1 MTITSSRYVE
11 PVLATEATSGK
22 RSPKPPPRTWF
33 AVEPPFKGY
42 QPTSSE
48 AHAQSSADTAIVI
61 DNGKDPN
68 HTAFRELRANCPR
81 GSSLV
86 RAGWSFDTAPR
97 ISFPADVARY
107 RDRKY
112 NRTVSYVGYN
122 AYADAT
128 TRGQIR
134 NAFEPGTNIV
144 GNWDVMEGVLDSIFV
159 SLGIEGE
166 DGGIGRPVLMTEPV
180 ANLGYSR
187 KSTWQCLN
195 LLVPKSTDSCSY
207 E

>member
-1 MTITSSRYVE
+1 M
-11 PVLATEATSGK
+11 LN
-22 RSPKPPPRTWF
+22 
-33 AVEPPFKGY
+33 
-42 QPTSSE
+42 
-48 AHAQSSADTAIVI
+48 AH
-61 DNGKDPN
+61 
-68 HTAFRELRANCPR
+68 LPR

-86 RAGWSFDTAPR
+86 RAGWSFDITPR
-97 ISFPADVARY
+97 LSFPADVARY

-134 NAFEPGTNIV
+134 NAFEPGTSIV
-144 GNWDVMEGVLDSIFV
+144 GNWDVMEGVLDTIFV
-159 SLGIEGE
+159 SLGIEAE
-166 DGGIGRPVLMTEPV
+166 NAGISRPILMTEAV

-187 KSTWQCLN
+187 KSTCQRSSSLERTKAD
-195 LLVPKSTDSCSY
+195 LYSY

>member
-11 PVLATEATSGK
+11 PILASVTTNGQK
-22 RSPKPPPRTWF
+22 SPKPPPRIWY
-33 AVEPPFKGY
+33 AIEPPFKGH
-42 QPTSSE
+42 QPTAYE
-48 AHAQSSADTAIVI
+48 TYAQSGAETAIVI
-61 DNGKDPN
+61 DNGKQPKHKTIWHVCTD
-68 HTAFRELRANCPR
+68 FPR

-97 ISFPADVARY
+97 MSFPADVARY

-134 NAFEPGTNIV
+134 NAFEPGTSVV
-144 GNWDVMEGVLDSIFV
+144 GNWDVMEGVLDNVFV
-159 SLGIEGE
+159 NLGVEGE
-166 DGGIGRPVLMTEPV
+166 NGGVGRPVLMTEPV

-187 KSTWQCLN
+187 KSTCQPLSLRVQMN
-195 LLVPKSTDSCSY
+195 ADSVQL
-207 E
+207 

>member
-11 PVLATEATSGK
+11 PILASKATNRK
-22 RSPKPPPRTWF
+22 RSPKPPPRIWY
-33 AVEPPFKGY
+33 AIEPPFRGY
-42 QPTSSE
+42 QPAPSE
-48 AHAQSSADTAIVI
+48 AYARADADTAIVI
-61 DNGKDPN
+61 DNGKQSEDSIVW
-68 HTAFRELRANCPR
+68 ELCADILR

-86 RAGWSFDTAPR
+86 RAGWSFDTTPR

-107 RDRKY
+107 RDRKF

-134 NAFEPGTNIV
+134 NAFEPGTSIV
-144 GNWDVMEGVLDSIFV
+144 GNWDVMEGVLDNIFV

-166 DGGIGRPVLMTEPV
+166 NGGIGRPILMTEPV

-187 KSTWQCLN
+187 KSTCQRSTS
-195 LLVPKSTDSCSY
+195 LVRINADCGQL
-207 E
+207 

>member
-11 PVLATEATSGK
+11 SVLTSEATNGRK
-22 RSPKPPPRTWF
+22 SPKPSPRTWN
-33 AVEPPFKGY
+33 AIEPPFKGY
-42 QPTSSE
+42 QPIPSE
-48 AHAQSSADTAIVI
+48 AYTQSGAGTAIVI
-61 DNGKDPN
+61 DNGKHPKYTTLLGLYAD
-68 HTAFRELRANCPR
+68 FPR

-86 RAGWSFDTAPR
+86 RAGWSFDTTPR
-97 ISFPADVARY
+97 MSFPADVARY

-134 NAFEPGTNIV
+134 NAFEPGTSVV
-144 GNWDVMEGVLDSIFV
+144 GNWDVMEGVLDNIFV

-166 DGGIGRPVLMTEPV
+166 KGGIGRPVLMTEPV

-187 KSTWQCLN
+187 KSTCKY
-195 LLVPKSTDSCSY
+195 V
-207 E
+207 